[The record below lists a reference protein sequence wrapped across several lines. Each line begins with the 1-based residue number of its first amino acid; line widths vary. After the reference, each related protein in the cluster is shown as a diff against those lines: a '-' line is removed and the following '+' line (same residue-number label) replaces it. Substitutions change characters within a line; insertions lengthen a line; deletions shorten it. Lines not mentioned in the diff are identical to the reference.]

1 MLSEEKYYNKISE
14 NTIMSV
20 EDAKNIIND
29 MRNDKFKI
37 IGKVKYTNLETATIR
52 MLKEAQSLER
62 KLEKLQKEITRLQ
75 NKLLDKI
82 EGTKIIKEE
91 TTEYIKENY
100 ISKDK
105 IRKLIKEKQDKINKL
120 HSASDCVIIDDLEN
134 QISILQELLESSD
147 INE

>member
-1 MLSEEKYYNKISE
+1 MSEEEKQAIKECERLSKEDYYGDSYFAEKHSIQ
-14 NTIMSV
+14 ILL
-20 EDAKNIIND
+20 
-29 MRNDKFKI
+29 
-37 IGKVKYTNLETATIR
+37 NL
-52 MLKEAQSLER
+52 
-62 KLEKLQKEITRLQ
+62 LEKLQKEITRLQ

-134 QISILQELLESSD
+134 EIKVLKELLGE
-147 INE
+147 

>member
-1 MLSEEKYYNKISE
+1 MLSEEEKQAIDKMNKFARVHQDISDV
-14 NTIMSV
+14 S
-20 EDAKNIIND
+20 AK
-29 MRNDKFKI
+29 DKDI
-37 IGKVKYTNLETATIR
+37 V
-52 MLKEAQSLER
+52 LKFV
-62 KLEKLQKEITRLQ
+62 EKLQKEITRLQ

-120 HSASDCVIIDDLEN
+120 YSASDCVIIDDLEN

>member
-1 MLSEEKYYNKISE
+1 MLSEEEKQAIE
-14 NTIMSV
+14 
-20 EDAKNIIND
+20 E
-29 MRNDKFKI
+29 
-37 IGKVKYTNLETATIR
+37 
-52 MLKEAQSLER
+52 LKEDIKDMEENEEIIHIPLFKNEAKIL
-62 KLEKLQKEITRLQ
+62 LNLIEKLQKEITRLQ

-147 INE
+147 ENE

>member
-1 MLSEEKYYNKISE
+1 MLSEEEKQAIDKMNKFARVHQDISDV
-14 NTIMSV
+14 S
-20 EDAKNIIND
+20 AK
-29 MRNDKFKI
+29 DKDI
-37 IGKVKYTNLETATIR
+37 V
-52 MLKEAQSLER
+52 LKFV
-62 KLEKLQKEITRLQ
+62 EKLQKEITRLQ

-100 ISKDK
+100 ISKDRIK
-105 IRKLIKEKQDKINKL
+105 NKIKEKQDKINKL